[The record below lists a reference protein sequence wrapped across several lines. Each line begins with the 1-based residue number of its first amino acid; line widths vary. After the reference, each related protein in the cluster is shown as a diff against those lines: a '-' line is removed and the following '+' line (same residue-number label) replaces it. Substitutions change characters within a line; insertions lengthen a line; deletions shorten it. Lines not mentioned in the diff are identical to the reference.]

1 MYDYYKHNN
10 QYENLSSHSSEYE
23 IVHRV
28 RAGILRLGHSTAAW
42 LISQMAG
49 LPSSCSL
56 QTIHFLLCASLE
68 KFIRKS
74 RRKNLGY
81 VPNKKKPNQYIVL
94 ICNQGKNTQI
104 SWGSIQN

>member
-1 MYDYYKHNN
+1 MYDYYQHND
-10 QYENLSSHSSEYE
+10 QYENLSSEYE

-28 RAGILRLGHSTAAW
+28 RAGSLRLGHSTAAW

-74 RRKNLGY
+74 LRKNLGY
-81 VPNKKKPNQYIVL
+81 VSNKKKPNQYIVICK
-94 ICNQGKNTQI
+94 ICNQGKNTQ
-104 SWGSIQN
+104 

>member
-1 MYDYYKHNN
+1 MYDYYKHHD

-28 RAGILRLGHSTAAW
+28 RAGSLRLGHSTAAW

-74 RRKNLGY
+74 LRKNLGY
-81 VPNKKKPNQYIVL
+81 VSNKKKAKSIYCNLYCI
-94 ICNQGKNTQI
+94 ICN
-104 SWGSIQN
+104 